1 MVYDS
6 NSYLDTSQMTVNAQD
21 LLNFFLGQGW
31 TKNAICGMLG
41 NMQTESTINYGI
53 WESLDSTNTAGG
65 FGLVQ
70 WTPSTVY
77 TDWASANGYGSD
89 HVNGEKQRILYE
101 LANNVQWISTSSYPM
116 TFQQFT
122 QSTDT
127 PENLAYAWL
136 YDYERPASLDQPS
149 RQTQA
154 RYWYDNLTGG
164 GTSGGSGGGTSNT
177 PQNQQVIT
185 MLLTD
190 TLNGWK
196 W

>member
-1 MVYDS
+1 MVYDT
-6 NSYLDTSQMTVNAQD
+6 NAYLNQSQMTVNAQD

-53 WESLDSTNTAGG
+53 WQNLDSTNTAGG

-77 TDWASANGYGSD
+77 TNWASSNGYASD

-101 LANNVQWISTSSYPM
+101 VANNVQWVATTNYNM
-116 TFQQFT
+116 TFSAFT
-122 QSTDT
+122 KSTDT
-127 PENLAYAWL
+127 PDNLASAWM
-136 YDYERPASLDQPS
+136 YDYERPGSYSTESTRRSQALNWYNTLKGGWSSPSSSTTDQ
-149 RQTQA
+149 QM
-154 RYWYDNLTGG
+154 
-164 GTSGGSGGGTSNT
+164 
-177 PQNQQVIT
+177 VE
-185 MLLTD
+185 MLLAD
-190 TLNGWK
+190 TLNGWR

>member
-1 MVYDS
+1 MVYDT
-6 NSYLDTSQMTVNAQD
+6 NAYLTQSQMQVNAQD

-53 WESLDSTNTAGG
+53 WQNLDSTNTSGG

-77 TDWASANGYGSD
+77 TNWANSNGYGSD

-101 LANNVQWISTSSYPM
+101 VANNVQWIATSSYNL

-122 QSTDT
+122 KSTDT
-127 PENLAYAWL
+127 PDNLASAWM
-136 YDYERPASLDQPS
+136 YDYERPGSYS
-149 RQTQA
+149 TESTRRSQA
-154 RYWYDNLTGG
+154 LNWYNTLTGG
-164 GTSGGSGGGTSNT
+164 GSSPTSSTT
-177 PQNQQVIT
+177 DQQMVQ
-185 MLLTD
+185 MLLAD
-190 TLNGWK
+190 TLNGWR